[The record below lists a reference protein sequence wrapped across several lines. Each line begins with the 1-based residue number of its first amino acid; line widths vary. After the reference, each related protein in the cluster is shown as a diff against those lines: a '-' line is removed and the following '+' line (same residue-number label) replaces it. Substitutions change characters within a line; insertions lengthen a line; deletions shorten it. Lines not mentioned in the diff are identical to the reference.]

1 MTEVLGKNLHVAA
14 WALAGTL
21 PPDRMEEVLQG
32 AVVRLGM
39 NTNGMRA
46 VVHQYP
52 LNGKGGVGYTLHIP
66 FGETTSGYSFLT
78 RLRLWLARK
87 ILGWQR
93 FASLVFQPLTES
105 FIVADGYPELNRTY
119 ILVASCLPLTY
130 EQAVAR
136 YLARWVG
143 PILTA
148 GRMEL

>member
-14 WALAGTL
+14 WALVGTL

-32 AVVRLGM
+32 AVIRLGM

-66 FGETTSGYSFLT
+66 FGETSSGYSFLT

-87 ILGWQR
+87 ILGRQR

-105 FIVADGYPELNRTY
+105 FIVADSYPELNRTY
-119 ILVASCLPLTY
+119 VLAASCLPLTY
-130 EQAVAR
+130 EQVVSR
-136 YLARWVG
+136 YLASRVG
-143 PILTA
+143 AILTS
-148 GRMEL
+148 GRLEL